1 MDKRYQL
8 NEAQFSSD
16 MARQISEHQLVLM
29 EIKQTFPSLV
39 LLFAEVITR

>member
-8 NEAQFSSD
+8 NEAQYSSD
-16 MARQISEHQLVLM
+16 MAREIGQHHLVLM

-39 LLFAEVITR
+39 LLFVEFITR